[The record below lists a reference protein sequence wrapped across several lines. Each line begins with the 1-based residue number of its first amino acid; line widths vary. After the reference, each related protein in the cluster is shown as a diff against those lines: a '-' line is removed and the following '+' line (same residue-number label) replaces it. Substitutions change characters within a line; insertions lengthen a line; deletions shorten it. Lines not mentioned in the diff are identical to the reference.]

1 MEWHQLPDSP
11 FCYCCPFCR
20 ENPDLSAT
28 GMAQKEKVL
37 MKEEKLGYL
46 WQLEYAPGMSKYEE
60 NKSLSWD
67 KVLRRRRGFHEFES
81 PGRIFLTDYRGI
93 N

>member
-1 MEWHQLPDSP
+1 MEWEQLPDSSS
-11 FCYCCPFCR
+11 CSSHPFCR
-20 ENPDLSAT
+20 VNPDLSAP

-46 WQLEYAPGMSKYEE
+46 WQLEYEPGMSKYEE
-60 NKSLSWD
+60 KQVSVLGQSAEKEVSTNQKDLERFSLQ
-67 KVLRRRRGFHEFES
+67 
-81 PGRIFLTDYRGI
+81 

>member
-1 MEWHQLPDSP
+1 MEWDQLPDSSFCSCYP
-11 FCYCCPFCR
+11 FWR

-28 GMAQKEKVL
+28 GVAQKENVL

-46 WQLEYAPGMSKYEE
+46 WQLEYEPGMSKYEE
-60 NKSLSWD
+60 KQVS
-67 KVLRRRRGFHEFES
+67 VLGQSAENEVSTNQIDLERF
-81 PGRIFLTDYRGI
+81 FLL

>member
-60 NKSLSWD
+60 KQVSVLGQSAEREKRFPRVRKSWKD
-67 KVLRRRRGFHEFES
+67 FPH
-81 PGRIFLTDYRGI
+81 
-93 N
+93 